1 MGRLLMGA
9 TQVEAAAAEGVTQSA
24 VSALA
29 RGTGAGLLAAQALF
43 PAVAGDGGAGPRGT
57 GASR

>member
-1 MGRLLMGA
+1 MGA